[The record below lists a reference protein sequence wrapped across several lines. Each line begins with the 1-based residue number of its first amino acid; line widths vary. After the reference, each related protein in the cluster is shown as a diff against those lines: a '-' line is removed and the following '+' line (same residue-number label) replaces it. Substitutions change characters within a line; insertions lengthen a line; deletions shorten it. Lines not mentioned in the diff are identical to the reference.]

1 MSGSKQ
7 DRSGNTGRNT
17 IVIGQFNLSN
27 YDRFSEYH
35 RDGNLYFFHASTTWF
50 IKDKRIR
57 RCLLRPGDFVEQVV
71 LEEVEENSM
80 VFIRDLENYSKDIA
94 FDGIKII
101 PLLRFDIIRKHS
113 MLLESYITLSECI
126 KRYKPEMLVIDS
138 SCNRNYRSNIYH
150 DVVECLSK
158 EYNIPISYLA
168 SKNIDSEF
176 KRIPYIQNLIKEQV
190 KKTIS
195 LIIKF
200 FCRPSGKKKT
210 IIFSGSF
217 NQMAQVMKWFA
228 DSKVYNLVYFKQ
240 GIPLNKTL
248 FFLKHKI
255 MWKKIPVNMSENKGN
270 KNTLLDSFINS
281 WFKSG
286 DVIDKFFRGEDLLAG
301 LMKQFIKDDIEQN
314 WGIITH
320 LIRISNKVFLR
331 TDVSAVF
338 LDEDQTLHNRI
349 IVDTANYNKN
359 ETFVLCHGILNQR
372 TNFIFSAKNIFTY
385 GTKASQQIKN
395 YSNDHQPKIHEIG
408 TPRLDGLKRLKTSE
422 SRHKIQ
428 RDFSIPADKKIILF
442 LLGDL
447 FFDKI
452 FYTNRLK
459 EDTQMVIYKTA
470 KKLIDMIKKNESLF
484 LIIKLKDDGKE
495 KSFVSD
501 TYNIGESDRIKVTGA
516 YDIDYLVKGCDVI
529 INTVTTVSYHGL
541 VAQKPVIR
549 VKPKI
554 DNSLWEF
561 INTGAEEAV
570 EIDSLAFEEK
580 IMDLLYDERKRNQ
593 FIQKANQCLI
603 ENYRNEDLR
612 VRERLLKITETAIG

>member
-57 RCLLRPGDFVEQVV
+57 RCLLRPGDFVEQEV

-190 KKTIS
+190 KKNIS

-210 IIFSGSF
+210 IVFSGSF

-301 LMKQFIKDDIEQN
+301 LMKQFIKDDIGQN

-470 KKLIDMIKKNESLF
+470 KKLIDMIKRNESLF

-541 VAQKPVIR
+541 IAQKSVIR

-561 INTGAEEAV
+561 TNTGAEEAV
-570 EIDSLAFEEK
+570 EIDSLDFEEK

-612 VRERLLKITETAIG
+612 VRERLLKITNDILN